1 MGEAVPWAPNR
12 AAATTPTTRAAA
24 MERGRRLAIPDI
36 RVRNSPRRPR
46 CPASASG
53 LLLFLVLLFY
63 FPRRIIRDLD
73 IPVLSHWR
81 TVVVL
86 LLVLILL
93 ALALRKSARPG
104 PQPAAA

>member
-1 MGEAVPWAPNR
+1 MSRRGTHLAGRAFGLAEAVPWAPNR

-53 LLLFLVLLFY
+53 LLLFLVLLLVEARY
-63 FPRRIIRDLD
+63 HRLGLVDGAPDDATGVRVDLGT
-73 IPVLSHWR
+73 R
-81 TVVVL
+81 
-86 LLVLILL
+86 
-93 ALALRKSARPG
+93 
-104 PQPAAA
+104 